1 MKKAFALVLG
11 CVVPALVF
19 AQQSAHRGHLIL
31 VGGGDKPLEAMRL
44 FVELA
49 GGPEAPIAV
58 IPTASEE
65 SDTGEYYVTL
75 FGKEHACRKVT
86 VLPIKTREDAMSAEL
101 AELAAGA
108 KGIFFAGGDQNRV
121 TKALLDTPVGAAI
134 AAAYKAGA
142 VVGGTSAGTA
152 CQSALMITGEGDIKA
167 VRAGAVEL
175 ARGLGFFPGVIVDQ
189 HFIARQ
195 RSNRLFS
202 VILEHPDL
210 LGVGVDEDTAIWVR
224 PNGVLRV
231 LGERSVMVLDAG
243 GAEVRRGKGEAGKE
257 LLGVTGLRVHVLLPG
272 DEFDVTKRAMI
283 TRAAETQAPSR

>member
-1 MKKAFALVLG
+1 MRRWVGVVAFLIACAAWAG
-11 CVVPALVF
+11 QPA
-19 AQQSAHRGHLIL
+19 ARGHLVL
-31 VGGGDKPLEAMRL
+31 VGGGDKPPEAMRK

-65 SDTGEYYVTL
+65 ADTGEYYVEL
-75 FGKEHACRKVT
+75 FGKKHGCRKVT

-121 TKALLDTPVGAAI
+121 TRALLDTPVGAAI
-134 AAAYKAGA
+134 AAAFRAGA

-152 CQSALMITGEGDIKA
+152 CQSALMITGEGDFKA
-167 VRAGAVEL
+167 IRAGAVEL

-189 HFIARQ
+189 HFVARQ
-195 RSNRLFS
+195 RSNRLLS
-202 VILEHPDL
+202 AILEHPDL

-224 PNGVLRV
+224 PGGDFTV
-231 LGERSVMVLDAG
+231 LGERSVVVLDAA
-243 GAEVRRGKGEAGKE
+243 GAEVRRGKGETGKE
-257 LLGVTGLRVHVLLPG
+257 LLGVSGLRTHVLLPG
-272 DEFDVTKRAMI
+272 DEFDVTRRALVA
-283 TRAAETQAPSR
+283 RAREARAPSQ